1 MAISSAGVGSGLDVK
16 SIVTQLV
23 AIEKQPLQPLKATA
37 TKYQTQLSLFGQVKS
52 QISALGDAAAVLAGA
67 SGWNTQKASSSNA
80 AAVDVSVG
88 ASAASASLSVSVQQ
102 LARAQSSS
110 SAGVASGVAVGATGS
125 LKIENG
131 SWSNATVPVFTA
143 GTSVS
148 VSVVPGDTVSTLA
161 GKINAANAG
170 VTATVLK
177 DGTNERL
184 VIRSS
189 TTGTSAGFRLDSP
202 ADPGLAAF
210 GFTNPSDGTAFAG
223 QTALDAKV
231 QISGVNVVSA
241 TNTMKDVIPGV
252 TLQLN
257 QVTTAPAEITVANDL
272 DAVQKNIQGFV
283 DAYNTL
289 NSTIANGTNYNAATK
304 IGGPLQ
310 GDATI
315 LGLQSTLRSMLGSTS
330 AGSTFSR
337 LSEVGIE
344 RQTDGSLK
352 INATKLTT
360 AKQDIPNLK
369 SLFATD
375 NGNALTNGFGLKV
388 RDFSRALVAFDGRIT
403 SKSAGLQA
411 SIDRNSKDQD
421 RVNDRASRVETQL
434 YKQYSALDAQMA
446 KMSGLNSFVNAQL
459 ALWNKSGA

>member
-1 MAISSAGVGSGLDVK
+1 MCSSDL
-16 SIVTQLV
+16 
-23 AIEKQPLQPLKATA
+23 
-37 TKYQTQLSLFGQVKS
+37 
-52 QISALGDAAAVLAGA
+52 
-67 SGWNTQKASSSNA
+67 
-80 AAVDVSVG
+80 
-88 ASAASASLSVSVQQ
+88 
-102 LARAQSSS
+102 
-110 SAGVASGVAVGATGS
+110 
-125 LKIENG
+125 
-131 SWSNATVPVFTA
+131 
-143 GTSVS
+143 
-148 VSVVPGDTVSTLA
+148 
-161 GKINAANAG
+161 
-170 VTATVLK
+170 
-177 DGTNERL
+177 
-184 VIRSS
+184 
-189 TTGTSAGFRLDSP
+189 
-202 ADPGLAAF
+202 LAAF
-210 GFTNPSDGTAFAG
+210 GFTNPSDGAAFAG

-257 QVTTAPAEITVANDL
+257 QVTAAPAEITVANDL

-352 INATKLTT
+352 VNATKLTA

-388 RDFSRALVAFDGRIT
+388 RDFSRAMVAFDGRIT

-446 KMSGLNSFVNAQL
+446 KMSGLNSFVSAQL
-459 ALWNKSGA
+459 ALWNKS